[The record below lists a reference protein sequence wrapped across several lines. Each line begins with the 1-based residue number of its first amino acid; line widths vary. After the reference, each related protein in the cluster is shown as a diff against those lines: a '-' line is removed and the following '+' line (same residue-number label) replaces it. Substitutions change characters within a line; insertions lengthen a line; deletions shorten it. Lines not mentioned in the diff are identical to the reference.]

1 MISELGEL
9 FEIFLILKI
18 CFISV
23 KMGLE
28 PALTSVT
35 EQEKMLENASK
46 VVKAEAFEM
55 KRCLDKV
62 VIFSKI

>member
-9 FEIFLILKI
+9 FEIFKI
-18 CFISV
+18 CFISA

-62 VIFSKI
+62 VTFSKI

>member
-1 MISELGEL
+1 
-9 FEIFLILKI
+9 
-18 CFISV
+18 
-23 KMGLE
+23 MGLE
-28 PALTSVT
+28 PALASVT

-62 VIFSKI
+62 VIFPQI